1 MNLVGVPAYGVQLA
15 EVLADVL
22 KLGGHLPSPPKD
34 LHELLAAAKAV
45 VSAGPAGKN
54 HVGLPAAPQPGAPDE
69 AVASYVHTVPDH
81 CDRIVWR
88 GDYVTLRNERHDH
101 KPPPV
106 FVVEMN
112 GGTIV
117 KTHGTVN
124 AEVIFID
131 EDTEGGDRDQVMN
144 VLGQDHYV
152 IEHMVTAGM
161 DSAALIE
168 RVQGD
173 IFDAEQAAEAALPL
187 PRYVTCPDW
196 KLFLDGMEDEQTM
209 RLVYDTETKA
219 LIALELETEQGYA
232 LTSAAVRA
240 QVLDSLISEPEPLA
254 EADFYGLEYVD
265 QLPEWAL
272 PGLLP
277 LPDPVVF
284 SGLVQHDGPPN
295 YSLRSLQ
302 DHAIAYVSADRVAAG
317 RVAAFFAPPIEL
329 PPPPAPAY
337 PGIPSRGVEGNFST
351 EQMFEYRKLAAEM
364 DRQAYAQTQD
374 DTGDDDAEAPRM

>member
-22 KLGGHLPSPPKD
+22 KIGGHLQAPPKD
-34 LHELLAAAKAV
+34 LHDLLAAANAV
-45 VSAGPAGKN
+45 VAAGTVETN
-54 HVGLPAAPQPGAPDE
+54 TLSRLAAPQRTAPVE
-69 AVASYVHTVPDH
+69 AVLSYVHTVPDH

-88 GDYVTLRNERHDH
+88 GDYVTLRKDRHDH

-131 EDTEGGDRDQVMN
+131 EDTEGGERDQVMN

-152 IEHMVTAGM
+152 IEHIVTAGA
-161 DSAALIE
+161 DSAVLIE
-168 RVQGD
+168 RVQDD

-219 LIALELETEQGYA
+219 LIALELETPLGYVP
-232 LTSAAVRA
+232 TSLAVRA

-254 EADFYGLEYVD
+254 EADSYGLEYVD

-272 PGLLP
+272 PGLLA
-277 LPDPVVF
+277 LPNPVVF
-284 SGLVQHDGPPN
+284 LGLVKQDGPPH

-317 RVAAFFAPPIEL
+317 RVAAFFVPEIEL

-337 PGIPSRGVEGNFST
+337 PGIPSRGVEGKFST
-351 EQMFEYRKLAAEM
+351 EQMFEYRELAAEM

>member
-34 LHELLAAAKAV
+34 LHELLAVAKAV
-45 VSAGPAGKN
+45 VSPGPAGKN
-54 HVGLPAAPQPGAPDE
+54 DVGLPPAPQLSAPGD
-69 AVASYVHTVPDH
+69 AVTSYVHTVPDH

-88 GDYVTLRNERHDH
+88 GDYVTLRKERHDH

-152 IEHMVTAGM
+152 IEHMVTAGV

-168 RVQGD
+168 RVQDD

-219 LIALELETEQGYA
+219 LIALELETEQGYV

-254 EADFYGLEYVD
+254 EADAYGLEYVD
-265 QLPEWAL
+265 EPPEWAL
-272 PGLLP
+272 PGLLA
-277 LPDPVVF
+277 LPNPVVF
-284 SGLVQHDGPPN
+284 VGLVSQDGPPH
-295 YSLRSLQ
+295 YSLEHLQ
-302 DHAIAYVSADRVAAG
+302 DHAIAYVLADRAAAG
-317 RVAAFFAPPIEL
+317 REHAYAPSIADL
-329 PPPPAPAY
+329 PNPPAPAY
-337 PGIPSRGVEGNFST
+337 PGLPSRGVEGNFST
-351 EQMFEYRKLAAEM
+351 EQMFDYRELAAEI
-364 DRQAYAQTQD
+364 DRQAYALALD
-374 DTGDDDAEAPRM
+374 DAGDDDVDAPRM